1 MGKERA
7 APGGLDLSDV
17 AADDVGR
24 QTQHQMLAAVE
35 QTGLQRQGGATAL
48 HLHQI
53 PLHHAARRL
62 PGHLRQGRLMAV
74 QVLDGGLQPL
84 GGLQRIELR
93 LHDDL
98 TLHQAQPPAEA
109 DHRRGLCLLGGGQL
123 VVDCSQFAFDIIQK
137 SQEPTSYYP
146 NTSLYTPTI
155 TVPIPR
161 MYRES
166 VIPNDLDKNSR

>member
-7 APGGLDLSDV
+7 APGGLDLGDV

-62 PGHLRQGRLMAV
+62 PGYLRQGRLMAV
-74 QVLDGGLQPL
+74 QVFDGGLQPL

-98 TLHQAQPPAEA
+98 TLH
-109 DHRRGLCLLGGGQL
+109 
-123 VVDCSQFAFDIIQK
+123 
-137 SQEPTSYYP
+137 
-146 NTSLYTPTI
+146 
-155 TVPIPR
+155 
-161 MYRES
+161 
-166 VIPNDLDKNSR
+166 